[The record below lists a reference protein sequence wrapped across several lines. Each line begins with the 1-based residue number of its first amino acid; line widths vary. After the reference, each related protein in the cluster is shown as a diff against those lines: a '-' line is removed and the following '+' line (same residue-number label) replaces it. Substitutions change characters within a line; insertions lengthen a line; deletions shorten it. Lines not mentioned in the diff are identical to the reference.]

1 MAVKVAAAR
10 AVVAKAAA
18 RVVEAKAAARAAAR
32 VVEEGRDVEAEGAD
46 ALDKMG
52 LYDKMGL

>member
-1 MAVKVAAAR
+1 MAAAR